1 MEKCTRPKQGNLHH
15 TLTAGEGE
23 VRQAL
28 GINERLRVRETG
40 IPGQQNKEEK
50 SLNNFRF
57 EPEGL
62 ES

>member
-1 MEKCTRPKQGNLHH
+1 MEKCTRPRQGNLHH

-28 GINERLRVRETG
+28 RINERLRVRETG

-50 SLNNFRF
+50 NFNNFRF
-57 EPEGL
+57 ELGGL
-62 ES
+62 AS

>member
-1 MEKCTRPKQGNLHH
+1 MEKCTRPRQGNLHH

-28 GINERLRVRETG
+28 RINERLMA
-40 IPGQQNKEEK
+40 NKTRKKK

-57 EPEGL
+57 ELEGL
-62 ES
+62 AS